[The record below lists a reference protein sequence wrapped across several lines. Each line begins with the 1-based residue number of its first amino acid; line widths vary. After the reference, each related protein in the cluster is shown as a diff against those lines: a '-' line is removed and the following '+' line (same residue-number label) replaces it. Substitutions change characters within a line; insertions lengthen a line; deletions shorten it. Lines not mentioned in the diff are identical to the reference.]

1 MRQRRE
7 GVFGDGRRIGIGFF
21 LIYCWYAKIG
31 CIISPKAHP
40 FGPHSI
46 GMEVKADVFELMFS
60 EGGMV
65 VPLSLPSP
73 PTAAVLITGSATN
86 ISSPPSSHGLEIY
99 LRA

>member
-31 CIISPKAHP
+31 RIISPKAHP

-60 EGGMV
+60 EGGWLCHFPF
-65 VPLSLPSP
+65 PLPRRRPFSSLGAP
-73 PTAAVLITGSATN
+73 LI
-86 ISSPPSSHGLEIY
+86 I
-99 LRA
+99 LRLLHLPMAWRFI